1 MDFDDFRSFEQLAQ
15 TLHFARAARILG
27 VSASALTR
35 RVQMMEQAL
44 GHTLLERDHRAI
56 RLTDAGLRFRVFS
69 RHQLEQWEHLLDDLR
84 GQASAPIGELKI
96 ACTVTACHTLLP
108 DLLSEFRTLYPGITL
123 HLLTQDA
130 TVSLQQLE
138 ASEVDFAVIPTE
150 DHLHQGLDS
159 IGLAHT
165 ELSFIAPLGSS
176 WVDLSRTKKK
186 LNELPFV
193 APIAGL
199 EQSRLLQWLKSNQ
212 LNPPIVA
219 EVRGNEGIISMVAL
233 GAGIALVPRLVLENS
248 PLLPRVVE
256 LAHLKPPEGY
266 RISLCAK
273 KTALSRRVVALFYEH
288 TARSAQKRPPRRG
301 N

>member
-1 MDFDDFRSFEQLAQ
+1 MDLDDFRSFEQLAQ
-15 TLHFARAARILG
+15 VLHFARAARILG

-35 RVQMMEQAL
+35 RVQMMEQTL
-44 GHTLLERDHRAI
+44 GHTLFERDHRAI
-56 RLTDAGLRFRVFS
+56 RLTEAGLRFRIFS
-69 RHQLEQWEHLLDDLR
+69 RHQLEQWEQLLDELR

-130 TVSLQQLE
+130 AVSLQQLE
-138 ASEVDFAVIPTE
+138 ASEVDLAVIPTE
-150 DHLHQGLDS
+150 DQLHPSLESVG
-159 IGLAHT
+159 IAHT
-165 ELSFIAPLGSS
+165 ELSFIAPLGSA
-176 WVDLSRTKKK
+176 WIELSRTKKK

-212 LNPPIVA
+212 LNPPIMA

-233 GAGIALVPRLVLENS
+233 GAGIALIPRLVLENS
-248 PLLPRVVE
+248 PLRSRVVE
-256 LAHLKPPEGY
+256 LTHLKPPDGY

-273 KTALSRRVVALFYEH
+273 KTALSRRVVELFFEH
-288 TARSAQKRPPRRG
+288 TARTAQKRTPKRS